1 MKVKLH
7 SASFWNRF
15 KLPAKFLAA
24 LVVAGLV
31 GQAQAQITY
40 TPFLT
45 NVWVVVAGAYPDLTN
60 SSGNNVRGIAIN
72 PTTTNVLYASTAAG
86 SNHVGIVSFASGSNY
101 LGSLN
106 AQTISA
112 GTLGMEGV
120 RVADDGTIYTWNLSG
135 APASRFL
142 IFKWTSEATGVSPTV
157 VFDSSTAPPS
167 FQWRIGDYMDV
178 RGSGTN
184 TEIVGVGSG
193 SGVNITTNF
202 VIFRPTDST
211 CTTFTNFSITI
222 PGGVNNLCAAGIAFE
237 GTNNAVWIRQSASQN
252 TRRITYT
259 PAVMSSGA
267 CARTNT
273 VDQSVCQG
281 LKYYASTNGVQLLAT
296 VQASTGNGANQIARV
311 FQIPTSP
318 TAPFIPVLSSNI
330 PAVAGSVNGNGLGNV
345 DAQNGYFVFG
355 APGHGLSLFNLGF
368 VTTAPPSG
376 LSVTAS
382 GSTFVSGYGLNA
394 VFTGTAS
401 GSSPLIYQWYKTD
414 SSTYTNAINFGIT
427 NVLTITNVTTADAAG
442 YFVIVTNLY
451 GKATGSVASISVL
464 PNGGSSIASNLW
476 SLAPGSRPYLT
487 TGDTQRGLGYDTNLN
502 RVVLVTRSPTNGI
515 ILLDGNT
522 GADVG
527 NLDISA
533 LLAITPPGTFPIS
546 MCGVAD
552 DGVVYVAD
560 LITSAS
566 SDTFA
571 IYSWGSAD
579 PSASINQAY
588 AGNPGSDLGWTGSN
602 GRIGD
607 TMAVRGAGVNT
618 EILCT
623 FRNGTNAC
631 IFTTADG
638 VNFTPNIIY
647 ITNLVASIAGTD
659 PFTGASPIGL
669 GVSFGA
675 GNTFW
680 AKSTSYNLRQI
691 SFDLTSGNGAVIGS
705 YAMPSTEAPIGVD
718 PINGYAALIGV
729 NETPMNLPIY
739 DITTPFGPT
748 INTLVDREVYGANN
762 ANGNG
767 TGSVVFDVAGG
778 RIFSL
783 SSNSGILAL
792 TYAPRLNITP
802 APHGATLSWT
812 GPGTLQSST
821 NLLTGWSNASSTSP
835 YTSTAAA
842 QLFFRVVR

>member
-1 MKVKLH
+1 
-7 SASFWNRF
+7 
-15 KLPAKFLAA
+15 
-24 LVVAGLV
+24 
-31 GQAQAQITY
+31 
-40 TPFLT
+40 
-45 NVWVVVAGAYPDLTN
+45 
-60 SSGNNVRGIAIN
+60 
-72 PTTTNVLYASTAAG
+72 
-86 SNHVGIVSFASGSNY
+86 
-101 LGSLN
+101 
-106 AQTISA
+106 
-112 GTLGMEGV
+112 
-120 RVADDGTIYTWNLSG
+120 
-135 APASRFL
+135 
-142 IFKWTSEATGVSPTV
+142 
-157 VFDSSTAPPS
+157 
-167 FQWRIGDYMDV
+167 
-178 RGSGTN
+178 
-184 TEIVGVGSG
+184 
-193 SGVNITTNF
+193 
-202 VIFRPTDST
+202 
-211 CTTFTNFSITI
+211 
-222 PGGVNNLCAAGIAFE
+222 
-237 GTNNAVWIRQSASQN
+237 
-252 TRRITYT
+252 
-259 PAVMSSGA
+259 
-267 CARTNT
+267 
-273 VDQSVCQG
+273 
-281 LKYYASTNGVQLLAT
+281 
-296 VQASTGNGANQIARV
+296 
-311 FQIPTSP
+311 
-318 TAPFIPVLSSNI
+318 
-330 PAVAGSVNGNGLGNV
+330 
-345 DAQNGYFVFG
+345 
-355 APGHGLSLFNLGF
+355 
-368 VTTAPPSG
+368 
-376 LSVTAS
+376 
-382 GSTFVSGYGLNA
+382 
-394 VFTGTAS
+394 
-401 GSSPLIYQWYKTD
+401 
-414 SSTYTNAINFGIT
+414 
-427 NVLTITNVTTADAAG
+427 
-442 YFVIVTNLY
+442 VTNLY
-451 GKATGSVASISVL
+451 GKATSSLTSITVL

-588 AGNPGSDLGWTGSN
+588 AGNPGGDLGWTGSI

-618 EILCT
+618 EILFT

-631 IFTTADG
+631 IFTTSDG

-647 ITNLVASIAGTD
+647 ITNLVASIGGTD
-659 PFTGASPIGL
+659 PFTSASPIGL
-669 GVSFGA
+669 GVAFGA

-691 SFDLTSGNGAVIGS
+691 SFDLTSGMGAVIGS

-835 YTSTAAA
+835 FTSTSAA